1 MCSELVCDTTTT
13 TTTGLT
19 SSITTVVVDDN
30 DLAICS
36 RVLVVVVVQSSAVQ
50 VTLFIA
56 DARKSPVA
64 VGLLLL
70 YWVALSHYVVYRIFL
85 SLPVSRRL
93 LPDCLSVSPS
103 D

>member
-1 MCSELVCDTTTT
+1 M

-36 RVLVVVVVQSSAVQ
+36 RVLVVVVVVQSSAVQ

-70 YWVALSHYVVYRIFL
+70 YWVALSHNVVYRIFL

-93 LPDCLSVSPS
+93 LPDCMPVCLSV
-103 D
+103 